1 MLFRDEE
8 TGMYIPLDV
17 LALKLAPLLQPA
29 PADVPDAPVEA
40 ERITALE
47 HDIDDVCKERDW
59 FMAQLHEAKQ
69 AQPTDSRLLA
79 ADKKRALA
87 EVRQANEQ
95 LTAKVAEAQKTAQG
109 WEFQWKTE
117 RSNSDFWK
125 QRAATYEH
133 QLADARQEVA
143 MLVGTVQDLRAQLAD
158 ANATA
163 GRLACTIAC
172 MEQESAQLRRERDT
186 YRAQADA
193 ARQAVTEAAQRA
205 EAAEARLAA
214 FYSPRPV
221 YQD

>member
-59 FMAQLHEAKQ
+59 FM
-69 AQPTDSRLLA
+69 
-79 ADKKRALA
+79 
-87 EVRQANEQ
+87 
-95 LTAKVAEAQKTAQG
+95 
-109 WEFQWKTE
+109 
-117 RSNSDFWK
+117 
-125 QRAATYEH
+125 
-133 QLADARQEVA
+133 
-143 MLVGTVQDLRAQLAD
+143 AQLAD

>member
-69 AQPTDSRLLA
+69 
-79 ADKKRALA
+79 
-87 EVRQANEQ
+87 
-95 LTAKVAEAQKTAQG
+95 
-109 WEFQWKTE
+109 
-117 RSNSDFWK
+117 
-125 QRAATYEH
+125 
-133 QLADARQEVA
+133 
-143 MLVGTVQDLRAQLAD
+143 AQLAD